1 MQKQII
7 NQKLFSQKNIL
18 KQIYIEVLYLQ
29 FIQNYKFIL
38 PINSRNSNTQKE
50 YLIEDLSKAPE
61 KEFFFPVGY
70 ILRIKQ
76 IPKKGWIYKTL

>member
-50 YLIEDLSKAPE
+50 YLVEDLSKAPE
-61 KEFFFPVGY
+61 KEFFSLLDIF
-70 ILRIKQ
+70 
-76 IPKKGWIYKTL
+76 

>member
-7 NQKLFSQKNIL
+7 NQELFSQKNIL
-18 KQIYIEVLYLQ
+18 KQIYIEVLYLL

-50 YLIEDLSKAPE
+50 YLVEDLSKAPE

-70 ILRIKQ
+70 ILIIKQ
-76 IPKKGWIYKTL
+76 IPKKR